1 MISIIV
7 PIYNSELY
15 LKQCLDSIRVQTYSN
30 IEVIMIDDGST
41 DGSKNLAK
49 GFVERDKRFH
59 LYSQEN
65 AGVSAARNVGLNK
78 ALGEYILFVDSDD
91 WIEPRMIEELLKN
104 IVQNN
109 TDIACCQYDRGGAYI
124 EKKTE
129 IWDRETALKNFL
141 IHKLINGSLVNKL
154 FKKDILNKKKL
165 DLSIKYGEDALFLW
179 KILLDVRSISVFPE
193 VLYHV
198 TLHDDSA
205 TGGGSYKL
213 IRKDCIKVWE
223 NISNDAA
230 QISEELGEIARAQ
243 LGNMAFFSLYE
254 MDYYSYH
261 NREHEQYYLN
271 TLRETIEYMNKANF
285 ISFAEKCLAKIF
297 LLNRNIGKI
306 LVYLKTKA
314 R

>member
-15 LKQCLDSIRVQTYSN
+15 LRQCLDSIRAQTYSD

-41 DGSKNLAK
+41 DGSKDLAK
-49 GFVERDKRFH
+49 YFVERDERFH

-65 AGVSAARNVGLNK
+65 EGVSAARNAGLDK
-78 ALGEYILFVDSDD
+78 ASGEYILFVDSDD
-91 WIEPRMIEELLKN
+91 WIEPRMIEALLKN
-104 IVQNN
+104 MLQHN
-109 TDIACCQYDRGGAYI
+109 TDIACCQYDRGGEYI
-124 EKKTE
+124 QEKTE
-129 IWDRETALKNFL
+129 IWDRETTLKNFL

-154 FKKDILNKKKL
+154 FKKDILNQKKL
-165 DLSIKYGEDALFLW
+165 DLTIKYGEDALFLW
-179 KILLDVRSISVFPE
+179 KTLLDVRSISVFPE

-230 QISEELGEIARAQ
+230 KISAELGEIARAQ

-254 MDYYSYH
+254 MDYYNYH

-285 ISFAEKCLAKIF
+285 ISFAEKCLARIF
-297 LLNRNIGKI
+297 LLSRNIGKI
-306 LVYLKTKA
+306 LVYLKSKA